1 MSEDLITIDDAAL
14 DYWRTVVADRAAQVL
29 AKGVTKARALE
40 VVFPERA
47 AMALYLLNEYPDMS
61 RREVARRVNV
71 ARIDLDRLAYHNA
84 MKLEDA
90 RPELAAKFTANASK
104 LADLVGRKIS
114 RIGEDDDQ
122 LDATSLKDLTI
133 ATGIMAQNAATMA
146 GVATTIIE
154 HRTGPTLDEAMKAIE
169 EAKAKIANK
178 AKAGAIE
185 AEVVA

>member
-1 MSEDLITIDDAAL
+1 
-14 DYWRTVVADRAAQVL
+14 
-29 AKGVTKARALE
+29 
-40 VVFPERA
+40 
-47 AMALYLLNEYPDMS
+47 
-61 RREVARRVNV
+61 
-71 ARIDLDRLAYHNA
+71 
-84 MKLEDA
+84 
-90 RPELAAKFTANASK
+90 
-104 LADLVGRKIS
+104 LVGRKIS